1 MSESLR
7 DLVVSLSLNTDNF
20 TRNIK
25 SVNKQIQEAESY
37 FKLASAGIKGFDT
50 SAAGLSAKLSTLE
63 RELDL
68 QKSAVEQYQRALA
81 AASAKLTECYNR
93 QGEYAERLSEAKDK
107 QSELATE
114 VAEATAQYE
123 QYRDTL
129 GETDSATIAAKQNME
144 AAKQEYDAAS
154 AEVEKLSGQND
165 ALQRSTQNAAD
176 AVSTA
181 QTQLNKAEAA
191 VRETEAAIS
200 ETSSALQ
207 IAKSSWTSAGA
218 AMTDFGK
225 KCTEAGK
232 KLSQIGGSMTRCITT
247 PIAGLGIASIKAGI
261 DFESS
266 FASVRK
272 TVDASEEEFA
282 RLAEASKKMSTE
294 VAAST
299 TTINEVMATG
309 GQLGIA
315 TEHMEEFTRVMID
328 LSNSC
333 EDLNA
338 EEAATSIAKF
348 ANIMGTDQSNFSNIG
363 STIVDLG
370 NNFATTEKPIME
382 MAQRLAGAGRQV
394 GMSEA
399 DILGFAAALS
409 SVGIEAQ
416 MGGSSFSKAM
426 VKMEVATVE
435 GGQALDDF
443 ASISGMSSEQ
453 FKAMW
458 DANPADAFM
467 AFIVGLSQMDEEG
480 ISAIATLNDIGIS
493 EIRLRDTLLRATNAT
508 ELFQSA
514 LDRSNAA
521 WEENTALSTEAN
533 KRYATTESKLTNLK
547 NKVVLLGQRIADDL
561 SPVVSQVIE
570 FVNGLLDKFAAL
582 NDSQREQII
591 KWAAI
596 AAAAGPV
603 VSTLGKVTSV
613 VGTVSSGLGK
623 FSTAVGKAGG
633 GFSGFLK
640 TLASSPAIWAAVGVA
655 ATAGLI
661 ALVDY
666 ATGAK
671 EARENL
677 EELQKTAKSWKDTA
691 ADTFYGESKGLSAF
705 GMSEDDF
712 RTLSTTTAS
721 TGESLREWSDR
732 FLEKWEDTWAESGQ
746 DVKEFTESFK
756 VYTAQTRNNLTEL
769 KNQADELGQKTVSD
783 QIQADIDTLDAIDT
797 EVTELI
803 RKSQTKY
810 LTDAEKARLEELIA
824 MRNQIE
830 DKYSTAN
837 ADLGGFEKIRKKV
850 NAEIG
855 RAEVRGQKV
864 SASLYEDALVAAAEG
879 MGVVNDALDA
889 QYDKEYD
896 IIMMM
901 DDENARQAALNDL
914 NTRYIADRKA
924 AAMEYANLIKDMVM
938 PVWQQENIQKTG
950 DQVDEL
956 TQLLWEYDAAA
967 TEAEKNAVMVK
978 INNLTQNMDESSL
991 VEYMGV
997 LTQIQS
1003 LLDNGMSEADINALF
1018 PDIDV
1023 SSAIEQVAAIQQY
1036 LSTHEWDA
1044 NMKPLSEM
1052 FGDALGEEMVT
1063 LTVDLNMDGAKAR
1076 WEEWADNPG
1085 EVTTDAVVYNYMQA
1099 ENATVQQPAVN
1110 ALIDKYTEVEEGA
1123 DKASLTPEGI
1133 LAYVSTYAELTNGAD
1148 TSGLTPE
1155 NITAL
1160 VSAYDEAAAGA
1171 DLSLLTPDEVTAL
1184 VMEYLEKSG
1193 VDTSG
1198 LSPDTVTAFVM
1209 AYEEITGGASTSTLS
1224 PKNVVGIVS
1233 KFCQAENIDI
1243 TSLSPDQIEAIVS
1256 KFSEAT
1262 GCDKSELMQEFIAY
1276 IAEYREAAGVKK
1288 PTLTMKIGLE
1298 GYDLVN
1304 YRKWQKKNSVE
1315 VDGFVHLSEVYDDT
1329 NKVLT
1334 DGDVKFWQ
1342 NGVEIPVST
1351 ITPDMLSPEDICV
1364 LDKDGTMHIL
1374 LKTEYTGSTEAID
1387 EARENMSDREETGLS
1402 GFGKATLLSQG
1413 MLPPNIWSYISAA
1426 RTRMSDWKDAQG
1438 NIIKEIMNG
1447 PFSSLES
1454 YMVDNF
1460 NAERVAEISTYV
1472 GELAKHV
1479 AGGGLL
1485 SEEDANNLRYIQSF
1499 VSELTELGI
1508 GENITNGISEEL
1520 TKAGWDAT
1528 TETLVDQLGMVLDA
1542 GENEVEKRVSQIM
1555 SKVLNGE
1562 PISEADNEYMQSL
1575 LAMMKPDEND
1585 LDAGKE
1591 TGRMVSAAV
1600 ASGMQE
1606 AGWDTSA
1613 ETVASDLESAL
1624 NGALEIYSPSRR
1636 MIPVGEYTAMGIEEG
1651 AMGYGFT
1658 DAGSG
1663 MADAMYTAAEQG
1675 FYGITWANIGR
1686 FAVEGIARGILSEKD
1701 RIIRAMRE
1709 VSQAALDSSRET
1721 LDIHSPSRVFRDEVG
1736 VMVMRGFGEGISG
1749 ETKNQARIIRN
1760 AARYLTDEAVSGTIA
1775 GGTNNSRVY
1784 NNSNTISFDGSS
1796 FFVRDEQDVY
1806 SLAVEI
1812 AGLTERQQRGKG
1824 SRR

>member
-107 QSELATE
+107 QSELASE
-114 VAEATAQYE
+114 VADATAQYE

-154 AEVEKLSGQND
+154 EEVEKLSGQND

-225 KCTEAGK
+225 QCTEAGK

-282 RLAEASKKMSTE
+282 RLAEASKNMSTE

-582 NDSQREQII
+582 DDSQREQII

-603 VSTLGKVTSV
+603 VSTLGKVTTV
-613 VGTVSSGLGK
+613 VGTVSGGLGK
-623 FSTAVGKAGG
+623 FATAVGKAGG

-640 TLASSPAIWAAVGVA
+640 TLASSPAVWVAVA
-655 ATAGLI
+655 AGVTVGI
-661 ALVDY
+661 VALVDFVS
-666 ATGAK
+666 GAK
-671 EARENL
+671 AARQNL
-677 EELQKTAKSWKDTA
+677 EELENTAKKWKETA
-691 ADTFYGESKGLSAF
+691 ADTFYRRSEGLSAF
-705 GMSEDDF
+705 GMSENDF
-712 RTLSTTTAS
+712 HTLSTTTAS

-746 DVKEFTESFK
+746 DVKDFTESFK
-756 VYTAQTRNNLTEL
+756 AYTAQTRNNLTEL
-769 KNQADELGQKTVSD
+769 KTQADELGQKTVSD

-864 SASLYEDALVAAAEG
+864 SASLYEDALVAAAQG

-901 DDENARQAALNDL
+901 DDENARQAALNEL

-938 PVWQQENIQKTG
+938 PVWQQESIQKTG
-950 DQVDEL
+950 EQVDEL
-956 TQLLWEYDAAA
+956 TDLLWEYDAAA
-967 TEAEKNAVMVK
+967 TDAEKNAALAK
-978 INNLTQNMDESSL
+978 INKLTQGMDESSL

-1003 LLDNGMSEADINALF
+1003 LLDSGMSEEDINDLF

-1023 SSAIEQVAAIQQY
+1023 SSAIEQLAIIQEY
-1036 LSTHEWDA
+1036 LSSHNWDT
-1044 NMKPLSEM
+1044 NLTSLNEM
-1052 FGDALGEEMVT
+1052 FGTALGDEMLT

-1076 WEEWADNPG
+1076 WEQWAQNPG
-1085 EVTTDAVVYNYMQA
+1085 EITTDAVVYSYMTA
-1099 ENATVQQPAVN
+1099 ENAMIQQPAVN

-1262 GCDKSELMQEFIAY
+1262 GCDKSELMQEFVAY
-1276 IAEYREAAGVKK
+1276 ITEYKEVNNVKK
-1288 PTLTMKIGLE
+1288 PKLTMTIGFS
-1298 GYDLVN
+1298 GYDLLN
-1304 YRKWQKKNSVE
+1304 YRKWMKQNSVE
-1315 VDGFVHLSEVYDDT
+1315 IEGFVHLSEVYDDT

-1334 DGDVKFWQ
+1334 EGDVKFWQ
-1342 NGVEIPVST
+1342 KGIEIPVT
-1351 ITPDMLSPEDICV
+1351 AVTPDMLSPEDICL
-1364 LDKDGTMHIL
+1364 LDEDGTMHVL
-1374 LKTEYTGSTEAID
+1374 LKTEVTGTEEAVEEAKSAFDPKHSGYTEFDEIMLAANGVSVPTLNTYIQDSMSHIVDWENHKDGWRGWMYGDKDDMNNYLQTMFDPVRTAELSTYVAEMSAYVAKGGMLSAEDIGYLRNIQIFTERMTRNGVGKHITDGITEGLAEAGWDTTEEELVAQLD
-1387 EARENMSDREETGLS
+1387 EIIEYGKSSVEERVAMITQKILNGEALDAAEMSYMNSLLTMLQQPDDSLQEAGEETG
-1402 GFGKATLLSQG
+1402 
-1413 MLPPNIWSYISAA
+1413 
-1426 RTRMSDWKDAQG
+1426 
-1438 NIIKEIMNG
+1438 
-1447 PFSSLES
+1447 SS
-1454 YMVDNF
+1454 
-1460 NAERVAEISTYV
+1460 
-1472 GELAKHV
+1472 
-1479 AGGGLL
+1479 
-1485 SEEDANNLRYIQSF
+1485 
-1499 VSELTELGI
+1499 VSEGI
-1508 GENITNGISEEL
+1508 I
-1520 TKAGWDAT
+1520 AG
-1528 TETLVDQLGMVLDA
+1528 
-1542 GENEVEKRVSQIM
+1542 
-1555 SKVLNGE
+1555 
-1562 PISEADNEYMQSL
+1562 MQS
-1575 LAMMKPDEND
+1575 
-1585 LDAGKE
+1585 
-1591 TGRMVSAAV
+1591 
-1600 ASGMQE
+1600 

-1613 ETVASDLESAL
+1613 ETVASDLESAI
-1624 NGALEIYSPSRR
+1624 NQALQINSPSKL
-1636 MIPVGEYTAMGIEEG
+1636 MIPVGEYVAMGIEEG

-1686 FAVEGIARGILSEKD
+1686 FAVEGIVRGILSEKD

-1709 VSQAALDSSRET
+1709 VSQAALDSARET